1 MLILMVLIL
10 GLVPAVSF
18 AAYQDP
24 TIISNDGKQIVFQF
38 SGDAG
43 EDIKTM
49 TYVVQS
55 STTQKAVR
63 EWVKDTI
70 DELNGIRSAATLP
83 ALQPGQTVARLNRT
97 AAARAA
103 KETWNDKLARYLY
116 VKDSGLAASAAELAA
131 MKTDLETTYQAGFLA
146 P

>member
-1 MLILMVLIL
+1 MRSLLLCL
-10 GLVPAVSF
+10 LLLVPSVTL

-24 TIISNDGKQIVFQF
+24 VIISNDGKQVVFQF

-43 EDIKTM
+43 EPIKTI
-49 TYVVQS
+49 TYVVQAT
-55 STTQKAVR
+55 TTQKAVR

-70 DELNGIRSAATLP
+70 DELNGVRSAASLA
-83 ALQPGQTVARLNRT
+83 ALQVGQTVARLNRT

-103 KETWNDKLARYLY
+103 RELWYEKVEHYRQL
-116 VKDSGLAASAAELAA
+116 KDLGIAAAASDLATLKA
-131 MKTDLETTYQAGFLA
+131 DIEATYQAGFAA